1 MVFKE
6 SWNIIAASPTDIS
19 IQPSTL
25 TAMCSPA
32 KPSAA
37 ISAAARCLGL
47 CWLHGALGM
56 LREQGGMGWGA
67 QHHPRMLCVCVCSGP
82 CQGLPSQRG
91 FANCSCP
98 GTGAKPGVRSRPA
111 DPAQRQRRRR
121 GFGAEQ
127 VALVGVNAWLVQP
140 ASLRAALSRQL
151 RQGGKRSWKKSL
163 PENCQT
169 MIHFSETRRLCLNL
183 SYLFT
188 KSSLSGAERFQGDS
202 GGCSTQ
208 RCSRPWCCFPP
219 LF

>member
-1 MVFKE
+1 
-6 SWNIIAASPTDIS
+6 
-19 IQPSTL
+19 
-25 TAMCSPA
+25 
-32 KPSAA
+32 
-37 ISAAARCLGL
+37 
-47 CWLHGALGM
+47 M

-67 QHHPRMLCVCVCSGP
+67 QHHPRMFCVCVCSGP
-82 CQGLPSQRG
+82 CQGLPSQKG
-91 FANCSCP
+91 SANCSCP

-151 RQGGKRSWKKSL
+151 RQGGKRSWKKNL

-169 MIHFSETRRLCLNL
+169 VIHFSETTRLCLDF

-188 KSSLSGAERFQGDS
+188 KSSLSGADFRRILVVAAP
-202 GGCSTQ
+202 GGVPDPGVASLPFSDTQ
-208 RCSRPWCCFPP
+208 HFLCNCCLYPYKLVF
-219 LF
+219 LFVS